1 MLSGRYIGYAG
12 RAQAGDIVG
21 NDIVCL
27 CSSQCMKL
35 LRSCFTQYIIHFLI
49 IGWMHSLPYN
59 TPLSCPPPPTFSFS
73 VLLLCTVSN
82 NTRFVM
88 TCVFQINYAFTIVI
102 DIPSDIHMAHLFII
116 FQDLLKCY
124 LEQKD
129 FSKKNDVF
137 KLIFLEV

>member
-1 MLSGRYIGYAG
+1 MSLFITVHEA
-12 RAQAGDIVG
+12 AAI
-21 NDIVCL
+21 L
-27 CSSQCMKL
+27 
-35 LRSCFTQYIIHFLI
+35 F
-49 IGWMHSLPYN
+49 HSVYYTFPYYWLNAFSMPYN

-88 TCVFQINYAFTIVI
+88 TCVFQINYAFAIVI

-137 KLIFLEV
+137 KLIFLEA